1 MTSANKKTLSAQNN
15 SVKHKNKALQ
25 PKAFEHKPEQQ
36 AGSGVMCSA
45 LIIAAPHSGSGKT
58 TVTAALAR
66 YHRNQ
71 GRKVTVFKVGPDF
84 IDPMI
89 LRQASGE
96 LVYQL
101 DYGSLVSKAV
111 RSYFIARQ

>member
-1 MTSANKKTLSAQNN
+1 MPFTDKPNN
-15 SVKHKNKALQ
+15 QK
-25 PKAFEHKPEQQ
+25 
-36 AGSGVMCSA
+36 GTGVLCPA
-45 LIIAAPHSGSGKT
+45 LIVSAPSSGAGKT
-58 TVTAALAR
+58 TITAALAR

-101 DYGSLVSKAV
+101 DLWLVGEQKDAQVTTLASRFYLHGSIKIASVYLKLPKMNSK
-111 RSYFIARQ
+111 ST

>member
-1 MTSANKKTLSAQNN
+1 
-15 SVKHKNKALQ
+15 
-25 PKAFEHKPEQQ
+25 
-36 AGSGVMCSA
+36 MCSA

-101 DYGSLVSKAV
+101 DLWLVGEQGCQELLYRAAQSQTL
-111 RSYFIARQ
+111 F